1 MRYRDSLSRALLLWA
16 VCALWAPALRAHN
29 FWIEPSTLT
38 PVPGQR
44 VAVRLRVG
52 VELQGDPVPR
62 DPSLIKRFVTVG
74 PSGGEAPVP
83 GVPNTEPA
91 GFVAFQSPGLYTIV
105 YDSSRFPVELDAA
118 KFETYLKEEG
128 LEAISAARVRQGKSA
143 AAAKEVFSRCAKA
156 LVAVGGGTG
165 SKMGSNTGS
174 STDPGFDRV
183 FGQRLE
189 LVAEKNPYTLAGGGE
204 LPVRLLYEG
213 KPLAGA
219 LVMALQR
226 GRPDRIAVRSD
237 ARGRAVLKL
246 DRPGFWLIKAVRM
259 IPASPDAGADWES
272 FWASLTFTLPAR

>member
-1 MRYRDSLSRALLLWA
+1 MRSISKHAGGLLLWA
-16 VCALWAPALRAHN
+16 LSAPALLAHN
-29 FWIEPSTLT
+29 FWIEPTTFT
-38 PVPGQR
+38 PAPGQR

-62 DPSLIKRFVTVG
+62 DPKLIKRFVAVG
-74 PSGGEAPVP
+74 PSGEAPVP

-91 GFVAFQSPGLYTIV
+91 GFEAFSAPGLYTIV
-105 YDSSRFPVELDAA
+105 YDSGRSPVELDAA

-128 LEAISAARVRQGKSA
+128 LETVAAARARQGKSA

-156 LVAVGGGTG
+156 LIAVGGPG
-165 SKMGSNTGS
+165 SGH
-174 STDPGFDRV
+174 DRV

-226 GRPDRIAVRSD
+226 GRPDKIAARSD
-237 ARGRAVLKL
+237 SKGRVTLKL
-246 DRPGFWLIKAVRM
+246 DRPGFWLIKAVHM
-259 IPASPDAGADWES
+259 IPAPADVGADWES
-272 FWASLTFTLPAR
+272 LWASLTFALPSR